1 MLLMNWFLG
10 QMTLKESVLVLFP
23 ALFPTSSCQEHNL
36 NLRKTKALTSWD
48 DDLQLGIIIT
58 N

>member
-10 QMTLKESVLVLFP
+10 QMTLKESVSVLFP

-36 NLRKTKALTSWD
+36 NLRKTLTSWD

-58 N
+58 K

>member
-36 NLRKTKALTSWD
+36 NLRKTLTSWD
-48 DDLQLGIIIT
+48 DDLELGIIIT
-58 N
+58 K